1 MRRRNAETS
10 ADAGHAASAIDD
22 HPPRTFW
29 LSPHIITNIDR
40 ILARLFKWAK
50 PQIDAGDQS
59 PTGPL
64 IIDAVPDG
72 A

>member
-1 MRRRNAETS
+1 VRRRNAETS

-22 HPPRTFW
+22 HPRGRSGCP
-29 LSPHIITNIDR
+29 PYITNIDR

-50 PQIDAGDQS
+50 PQIDAGDES